1 MLTCGTIIVIGW
13 QMGMGGV
20 PSGTPQS
27 AASKPT
33 VTSKPLKTSPPPVIP
48 SKTPVPAA
56 TQGTVP
62 TVTPSSVPVATQAAK
77 KDGTIDGDTVSTRY
91 GDVQVSVTFSGNTI
105 TDVTAL
111 HLTDADNKSV
121 SISNRAEP
129 TLKASVLQS
138 QSANVDSVSGATY
151 TSEGYLQSVQ
161 SAIDKHNA

>member
-20 PSGTPQS
+20 PSGIPQS
-27 AASKPT
+27 RASSPT
-33 VTSKPLKTSPPPVIP
+33 TTSKAVKTSPPVVVP
-48 SKTPVPAA
+48 SQTPVPAA

-62 TVTPSSVPVATQAAK
+62 IVTPSSAPVAKQAAK
-77 KDGTIDGDTVSTRY
+77 QEAMIDGDAVSTRY

-105 TDVTAL
+105 SDVTAL
-111 HLTDADNKSV
+111 HLTDADRKSV

-138 QSANVDSVSGATY
+138 QSAKVDTVSGATY
-151 TSEGYLQSVQ
+151 TSEGYLESVQ